1 MCYFCP
7 KVSDEIG
14 ILLHTIETHDACST
28 FSMRKSVF
36 DEKIG
41 CNAYRSQHFPVRIS
55 EIKLYHEKG
64 FTFNINTETSR
75 ITFRRK
81 HDDLNQYN
89 SLDGHLN
96 DKIHHKATQTENAD
110 IYSLLSDGL
119 ESLHEMNRYD
129 DFVSVLKCICEGIMT
144 DNIAF
149 QLLMDVGK
157 NTWYT
162 DQTLAFWVTVKK
174 LFKGKGINFFRGLK
188 GQGLNILRND
198 NIAPRDCR
206 IKFVVS
212 SNPILTKESS
222 KYTLDAENPGLLKI
236 PLDSFAANNAEKDV
250 KRSIDG
256 KQIALGLREAG
267 DENLGGYEVAPTL
280 QERKTRLENEI
291 QNISNMKSK
300 IELQSIDGFQSM
312 KDLDDVDTAMLKE
325 SSLVAITHMSKRIQ
339 ERREF
344 NGKRTLHL
352 NNLMNSIEGE

>member
-1 MCYFCP
+1 
-7 KVSDEIG
+7 
-14 ILLHTIETHDACST
+14 
-28 FSMRKSVF
+28 
-36 DEKIG
+36 
-41 CNAYRSQHFPVRIS
+41 
-55 EIKLYHEKG
+55 
-64 FTFNINTETSR
+64 
-75 ITFRRK
+75 
-81 HDDLNQYN
+81 
-89 SLDGHLN
+89 
-96 DKIHHKATQTENAD
+96 
-110 IYSLLSDGL
+110 
-119 ESLHEMNRYD
+119 
-129 DFVSVLKCICEGIMT
+129 MT

-149 QLLMDVGK
+149 QLLMDVGNFYSKDTVK

-206 IKFVVS
+206 IKFVVP

-222 KYTLDAENPGLLKI
+222 KYTLDAENPGLLRI

-256 KQIALGLREAG
+256 KQIALGLGEAG

-339 ERREF
+339 ELREF
-344 NGKRTLHL
+344 NVKRTLHL